1 MTRPTDHV
9 RVAVLGA
16 GFAGLAAATH
26 LDGAGVDV
34 TVLEARDRV
43 GGRVWSQRL
52 ETPFGSS
59 VVERGAEFVLDG
71 YDLFREIATSL
82 GLRLVDSGMSYYVRE
97 LAEHPDITTDLVA
110 EAGTR
115 AARLARTMPAGSSVL
130 DVLGRLGWLDVDPVL
145 VEALRS
151 RVEVSNA
158 VDASEV
164 AASAL
169 DHAASFEPLPSHR
182 VDGGNQRLALGLAAR
197 LGDRVRLGQVV
208 RAVVARDGGALVRTE
223 DDEAWLDHVVVAL
236 PLSLVR
242 DRDLVELPTTPAR
255 ERALARL
262 AQGHAAKLHLPL
274 AATPATSA
282 VLSVPC
288 RFWTWTAVDATG
300 GVAPVLNG
308 FMGSTAALDRLEVA
322 TSGRRWARSAKALR
336 ADLTFADAEPL
347 VSTWRDDPWAR
358 GAYASP
364 SPSAVADELALL
376 EEPIAGVH
384 FAGEYAEPEHTGL
397 MEGALR
403 SGRRAAQRILAAVT
417 DQN

>member
-1 MTRPTDHV
+1 MTRPIHHA

-43 GGRVWSQRL
+43 GGRVWSQLL

-71 YDLFREIATSL
+71 YDLFRETATSL

-97 LAEHPDITTDLVA
+97 LAEYPDITTDLVA

-115 AARLARTMPAGSSVL
+115 AARLARRMPAGSSVL
-130 DVLGRLGWLDVDPVL
+130 DVLGRLDVAPVL

-151 RVEVSNA
+151 RVEVSSA

-169 DHAASFEPLPSHR
+169 DHVASFEPLPSHR
-182 VDGGNQRLALGLAAR
+182 VDGGNQRIALGLAAR

-208 RAVVARDGGALVRTE
+208 RAVVARDRGALVRTE
-223 DDEAWLDHVVVAL
+223 RDEAWFAHVVVAL
-236 PLSLVR
+236 PLSFVR
-242 DRDLVELPTTPAR
+242 DRDLVELPTTSAR
-255 ERALARL
+255 ERALASL
-262 AQGHAAKLHLPL
+262 VQGHAAKLHLPL

-282 VLSVPC
+282 VLSVPG
-288 RFWTWTAVDATG
+288 RFWTWTALDATG
-300 GVAPVLNG
+300 GVVPVLNG
-308 FMGSTAALDRLEVA
+308 FMGSAAALDRLDVA
-322 TSGRRWARSAKALR
+322 TSGRRWAQSAKALR

-364 SPSAVADELALL
+364 APSAAARELALL
-376 EEPIAGVH
+376 EEPIAAVH

-403 SGRRAAQRILAAVT
+403 SGRRAALRILDALT
-417 DQN
+417 DPH

>member
-1 MTRPTDHV
+1 MTRPTHHA

-26 LDGAGVDV
+26 LDSAGVDV

-71 YDLFREIATSL
+71 YDLFRETATSL

-97 LAEHPDITTDLVA
+97 LAEYPDVTTDLVA
-110 EAGTR
+110 EAGTS

-130 DVLGRLGWLDVDPVL
+130 DVLGRLDVDPVL

-158 VDASEV
+158 VDAAEV
-164 AASAL
+164 AAAAL

-182 VDGGNQRLALGLAAR
+182 VGGGNQRLALGLAAR

-223 DDEAWLDHVVVAL
+223 DDEAWFDHVVVAL
-236 PLSLVR
+236 PLSFVR
-242 DRDLVELPTTPAR
+242 DRDLVELPTTSAR

-282 VLSVPC
+282 VLSVPG
-288 RFWTWTAVDATG
+288 RFWTWTAVDETG

-308 FMGSTAALDRLEVA
+308 FTGSAAALDRLDVA
-322 TSGRRWARSAKALR
+322 TSGRPWSRSTKALR

-364 SPSAVADELALL
+364 SPSAAAHEFALL
-376 EEPIAGVH
+376 EEPIAAVH

-403 SGRRAAQRILAAVT
+403 SGRRAAQRILAALT
-417 DQN
+417 DHQSR